1 MKLRRKCTTTKE
13 VQKVLRCFLKKIT
26 PPGKKFRDRW
36 SWRLRQISNLMMSS
50 VKFIETLAD
59 AHASF
64 NLNNFYVFW
73 RTRNGKWFEQDK
85 ANNADSALI
94 ISYLGVNWIQQDHLR
109 MNNSTRSNNH
119 LWSID
124 LFRSMIISNNR
135 SKVRDDPF
143 TTRPPGPPPP
153 WLIVSSSLEV
163 DSDQSEACLVHSA
176 RWSDG

>member
-26 PPGKKFRDRW
+26 PPGKKFRDRR

-64 NLNNFYVFW
+64 NLNNDQMIWGYVNRSFNFYVFW

-135 SKVRDDPF
+135 SKVRDDLPPLPHPYP
-143 TTRPPGPPPP
+143 RP
-153 WLIVSSSLEV
+153 L
-163 DSDQSEACLVHSA
+163 AHHK
-176 RWSDG
+176 